1 MTLGVVIG
9 TITIVLV
16 IVAIG
21 LLVDRKVRIV
31 PKPEDYRE
39 ERKKPATSHAAG
51 EAPATAIRAKPGQ
64 LEKLRVQRCT
74 SCRAEMTNEAD
85 DRVRYNERELL
96 VLHFVCAA
104 CSAKRSL
111 YVELSVR
118 GIS

>member
-1 MTLGVVIG
+1 VTLGVVIG
-9 TITIVLV
+9 TIVIVLV
-16 IVAIG
+16 IVAVG
-21 LLVDRKVRIV
+21 LLIDRRVRIV
-31 PKPEDYRE
+31 AKPEDYHP

-51 EAPATAIRAKPGQ
+51 EAPATAIRVKQGQ
-64 LEKLRVQRCT
+64 LDKLRVQRCA

-96 VLHFVCAA
+96 VLHFACAA